1 MKKSE
6 LKSYIR
12 ETVIS
17 ELSPQ
22 DIAAQKSAQVAAN
35 KSVQDLNKKVSST
48 TEPTS
53 KKAAL
58 DSLNAAKT
66 RLQQITQK
74 IAQKQPVPVDMLPE
88 NEDDFDAEPTA
99 KDIAA
104 NSSIAKLQSK
114 YGEVVKQMKSV
125 VNKYKSAESSEK
137 QKYVDQ
143 LRNLTKIKK
152 EIEAMINPSMD
163 DEEEI

>member
-6 LKSYIR
+6 LKEYIR
-12 ETVIS
+12 ETIIS

-22 DIAAQKSAQVAAN
+22 DVAAQKSAQVAAN
-35 KSVQDLNKKVSST
+35 KSVQDLTKKVTST

-53 KKAAL
+53 KKAAQ

-104 NSSIAKLQSK
+104 NSSIVKLQSK

-125 VNKYKSAESSEK
+125 VNKYKSAEGNEK

-143 LRNLTKIKK
+143 LKNLTKLKK

-163 DEEEI
+163 DEDEN